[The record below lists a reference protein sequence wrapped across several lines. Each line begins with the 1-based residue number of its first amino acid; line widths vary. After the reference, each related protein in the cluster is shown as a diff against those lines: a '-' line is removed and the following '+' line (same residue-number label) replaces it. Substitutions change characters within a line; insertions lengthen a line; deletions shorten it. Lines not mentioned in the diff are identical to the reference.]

1 MRQLWRLAIVASVV
15 VAAPPA
21 GATVGRWKSEAF
33 VVDLASGAIQPV
45 DEPPREAAPLASTCG
60 GFQSRISTAGSKL
73 VVEDFVAG
81 RWTPRASVE
90 STLAP
95 GDAIHWHALMQDRLV
110 VANEVH
116 ARRYELDI
124 HAFDVSSGREV
135 WHASTRRHD
144 VTCTDLGHGVI
155 GLDLEDGLRAFDL
168 ETGRVRFTIPT
179 PAAARIQV
187 TSLGE
192 DRWLAVGDRAM
203 AVFEANRGAIAW
215 RRAVTGAEVKRTLVL
230 GRSLVVAFR
239 RPAGPRAAKIE
250 LVPYDLR
257 RGTIAR
263 RASLASAA
271 WDLSWTE
278 VDDLR
283 PNPDAPTQVLVTVG
297 TYGPVGP

>member
-1 MRQLWRLAIVASVV
+1 
-15 VAAPPA
+15 
-21 GATVGRWKSEAF
+21 
-33 VVDLASGAIQPV
+33 
-45 DEPPREAAPLASTCG
+45 
-60 GFQSRISTAGSKL
+60 
-73 VVEDFVAG
+73 
-81 RWTPRASVE
+81 
-90 STLAP
+90 
-95 GDAIHWHALMQDRLV
+95 
-110 VANEVH
+110 
-116 ARRYELDI
+116 
-124 HAFDVSSGREV
+124 
-135 WHASTRRHD
+135 
-144 VTCTDLGHGVI
+144 
-155 GLDLEDGLRAFDL
+155 
-168 ETGRVRFTIPT
+168 
-179 PAAARIQV
+179 
-187 TSLGE
+187 
-192 DRWLAVGDRAM
+192 M

-250 LVPYDLR
+250 LVPYDMR